1 VTRWLL
7 GALGLA
13 LTAYG
18 AVLLLGTGWSNTV
31 AAALWLAGGVVLH
44 DAVLAPATLAAGLL
58 LVRVVPSSWRGTV
71 VAALAIVG
79 TLTIV
84 AIPVLGRF
92 GARADNPTLLDRP
105 YLAGWLALVL
115 LVTAGAVVVRLA
127 LRQPW
132 DARTS
137 ERGDHG
143 TRPGGR

>member
-1 VTRWLL
+1 MTRWVL

-31 AAALWLAGGVVLH
+31 AAAIWLAGGVVLH

-58 LVRVVPSSWRGTV
+58 LVRLVPSSWRGTV
-71 VAALAIVG
+71 AGTLAVVG
-79 TLTIV
+79 TLTLV

-92 GARADNPTLLDRP
+92 GARSDNPTLLDRP
-105 YLAGWLALVL
+105 YVVGWAVLV
-115 LVTAGAVVVRLA
+115 VVVAAGAVGVRLVQ
-127 LRQPW
+127 RRPW
-132 DARTS
+132 HAQTS
-137 ERGDHG
+137 ERRGHG

>member
-105 YLAGWLALVL
+105 YLPGWLALV
-115 LVTAGAVVVRLA
+115 VVITAGAVVVRLVT
-127 LRQPW
+127 RRPW
-132 DARTS
+132 HARTS
-137 ERGDHG
+137 ERRDHG